1 MNSHRPTRF
10 SNIFSRVLNTL
21 KTMVT
26 DDEVLEKDD
35 IYILDRVKKFLL
47 DPDVSVA
54 PAAKNLLAAV
64 ERKVSLPVFMS

>member
-1 MNSHRPTRF
+1 
-10 SNIFSRVLNTL
+10 
-21 KTMVT
+21 MVT

-64 ERKVSLPVFMS
+64 ERKVRIFGCLS